1 METLELQAKNN
12 TPYINFDATTG
23 IMVMKG
29 RSTPENSVE
38 YYEPITNWVLNYIQS
53 PAENTIIKVQ
63 FEYFNTSSSKCI
75 LDVLKKFAEIHKAGK
90 SAKVEWYFEEDDEDM
105 KEAGEDYGD
114 IVKMPFEVIEIP
126 E

>member
-38 YYEPITNWVLNYIQS
+38 YYEPITNWVLNYIQT
-53 PAENTIIKVQ
+53 PAENTIVKVQ

>member
-38 YYEPITNWVLNYIQS
+38 YYEPITNWVLNYIQT
-53 PAENTIIKVQ
+53 PAENTIVKVQ

-75 LDVLKKFAEIHKAGK
+75 LDVFKKFAEIHKAGK

>member
-12 TPYINFDATTG
+12 TPYINFDASTG

-53 PAENTIIKVQ
+53 PAANTIIKVQ

>member
-38 YYEPITNWVLNYIQS
+38 YYEPITNWVLNYIQT

-114 IVKMPFEVIEIP
+114 IVKMPFEVIEIA

>member
-53 PAENTIIKVQ
+53 PAANTIIKVQ

>member
-12 TPYINFDATTG
+12 TPYINFDASTG

>member
-38 YYEPITNWVLNYIQS
+38 YYEPITNWVLNYIQT
-53 PAENTIIKVQ
+53 PAANTIIKVQ

>member
-114 IVKMPFEVIEIP
+114 IIKMPFEVIEVP